1 MPSIS
6 RRQLLSAAP
15 ALLPAAAVQAA
26 DRPTDEPFI
35 YCLNSSTIFGQKL
48 AITEVVE
55 IAARAGFQ
63 AIEPWIRELDEFT
76 KKGGN
81 LKDLGKRVKDNGLT
95 VESAIGFF
103 EWV

>member
-6 RRQLLSAAP
+6 RRDLFSAAP
-15 ALLPAAAVQAA
+15 ALLAAGAAQAA
-26 DRPTDEPFI
+26 DRPADEPFL
-35 YCLNSSTIFGQKL
+35 YCLNTSTIAGQKL

-76 KKGGN
+76 TKGGN
-81 LKDLGKRVKDNGLT
+81 LKDLGKRINDNGLA
-95 VESAIGFF
+95 VESAI
-103 EWV
+103 